1 MRKLAVVCITKNSSV
16 LAGKIAKAYKSADI
30 YLPKEFAMP
39 GCKVL
44 KGKLAEEAGRIF
56 RKYKA
61 IVFITATGIAVRM
74 IAPHLKDKKTDPAVV
89 VLDEKGEYVISLLSG
104 HIGGANELAKEI
116 AKITGG
122 QAVITTASDVQ
133 GSIAVDTLAGMLD
146 CAIEDFT
153 AAKKVTATI
162 VNGGKV
168 AAYSYIDIAG
178 RLDGINA
185 DIEFYETAEDA
196 LKAKADAAILIT
208 PFLLETK
215 KRKPVAVLRP
225 RVLVVGMGCNRG
237 TSEEEI
243 ERLFVD
249 TLNDAGLSPMSVKML
264 ASVEDKKDEE
274 GLLSFAKKRGLK
286 IKFFT
291 KLQLL
296 KGKTPSGASETVF
309 RNLGVYGVC
318 EPAALLAAGAKKLLV
333 AKKKTKNAT
342 IAIAEAVSK

>member
-1 MRKLAVVCITKNSSV
+1 MRKLAVIAITKNGSL
-16 LAGKIAKAYKSADI
+16 LAGKIARSYKSADV
-30 YLPKEFAMP
+30 YLPKEFALP
-39 GCKVL
+39 GCKVIN
-44 KGKLAEEAGRIF
+44 GGLAEEVGRIF
-56 RKYKA
+56 GKYKA
-61 IVFITATGIAVRM
+61 FAFITATGIAVRM

-89 VLDEKGEYVISLLSG
+89 VMDEKGEYVISLLSG
-104 HIGGANELAKEI
+104 HIGGANELAKKI
-116 AKITGG
+116 AKLIGG

-146 CAIEDFT
+146 CAIEDFDAAKRVT
-153 AAKKVTATI
+153 AAI

-168 AAYSYIDIAG
+168 AAYSHIDIAG
-178 RLDGINA
+178 RLDSINA
-185 DIEFYETAEDA
+185 DIEFYKTAEDA

-208 PFLLETK
+208 PYLLEIK

-243 ERLFVD
+243 ERLFID
-249 TLNDAGLSPMSVKML
+249 TLDDARLSPMSVKL
-264 ASVEDKKDEE
+264 VTSVEDKKDEV

-291 KLQLL
+291 RERLL

-342 IAIAEAVSK
+342 IAIAEARSK

>member
-1 MRKLAVVCITKNSSV
+1 MRALAVVAITKNGSL
-16 LAGKIAKAYKSADI
+16 LAGKISKSYKSADV
-30 YLPKEFAMP
+30 YLPKEFALP
-39 GCKVL
+39 DCKVI
-44 KGKLAEEAGRIF
+44 KGSLAEEIGRIF
-56 RKYKA
+56 KKYKA
-61 IVFITATGIAVRM
+61 IAFITATGIAVRM
-74 IAPHLKDKKTDPAVV
+74 IAPHLQDKKTDPAVV
-89 VLDEKGEYVISLLSG
+89 VLDEKGEYIISLLSG
-104 HIGGANELAKEI
+104 HIGGANELAKVI

-122 QAVITTASDVQ
+122 RAVITTASDVQ
-133 GSIAVDTLAGMLD
+133 GSIAIDTLAGMLD
-146 CAIEDFT
+146 CAIEDFD
-153 AAKKVTATI
+153 AAKKVTAAI

-168 AAYSYIDIAG
+168 AVYSYIDIAG
-178 RLDGINA
+178 KLDGINA
-185 DIEFYETAEDA
+185 DIEFYKSAEDA

-208 PFLLETK
+208 PLLLEIK

-225 RVLVVGMGCNRG
+225 RVLIAGMGCNRG

-249 TLNDAGLSPMSVKML
+249 TLNDAKPSPMSVKML
-264 ASVEDKKDEE
+264 ASVEDKKDEI

-291 KLQLL
+291 RERLL

-342 IAIAEAVSK
+342 IAIAEARLK

>member
-1 MRKLAVVCITKNSSV
+1 MIIFAITKNGSA
-16 LAGKIAKAYKSADI
+16 LASILAKSYKSADV
-30 YLPKEFAMP
+30 YLPKEFALP
-39 GCKVL
+39 GCKVI
-44 KGKLAEEAGRIF
+44 KGSLADEVGRIF
-56 RKYKA
+56 GKYKA

-74 IAPHLKDKKTDPAVV
+74 IAPYIRDKKTDPAVV

-104 HIGGANELAKEI
+104 HIGGANELAKEL

-133 GSIAVDTLAGMLD
+133 GAIAVDTLAGMLD
-146 CAIEDFT
+146 SAIEDFE

-185 DIEFYETAEDA
+185 DIEFYKSHEDA

-208 PFLLETK
+208 PFLLPDIK
-215 KRKPVAVLRP
+215 KRNPVAVLRP

-249 TLNDAGLSPMSVKML
+249 TLEDAGLSPMSVKML
-264 ASVEDKKDEE
+264 ASVEDKKDEA

-291 KLQLL
+291 KLRLL
-296 KGKTPSGASETVF
+296 KCKTPSGASETVF

-318 EPAALLAAGAKKLLV
+318 EPAALLAAGAKMLLV

>member
-1 MRKLAVVCITKNSSV
+1 MNLALIAITKNGAA
-16 LAGKIAKAYKSADI
+16 LAGKIAKSYKAADI
-30 YLPKEFAMP
+30 YLPKEFALP
-39 GCKVL
+39 GCKVI
-44 KGKLAEEAGRIF
+44 KGSLAEEVGRIF
-56 RKYKA
+56 KKYKA
-61 IVFITATGIAVRM
+61 IVFITATGIAVRT
-74 IAPHLKDKKTDPAVV
+74 IAIHLKDKKTDPAVV

-122 QAVITTASDVQ
+122 HAVITTASDVQ
-133 GSIAVDTLAGMLD
+133 GAIAVDTLAGMLD
-146 CAIEDFT
+146 CAIEDFE
-153 AAKKVTATI
+153 AAKRVTAVI

-168 AAYSYIDIAG
+168 AAYSYIDVAG

-185 DIEFYETAEDA
+185 DIEFYQSPEAA

-208 PFLLETK
+208 PFLLNIK
-215 KRKPVAVLRP
+215 KRKPVAALRP

-237 TSEEEI
+237 TSEAEI

-249 TLNDAGLSPMSVKML
+249 TLNDAQLSQMSVKSL
-264 ASVEDKKDEE
+264 ASVEDKKDEA
-274 GLLSFAKKRGLK
+274 GLLGFAKKRGLE

-291 KLQLL
+291 KLRLL

-342 IAIAEAVSK
+342 IAIAEALLK